1 MKVQRVAV
9 AAVVSAAFFTGC
21 ESTDPSVFQDEVVT
35 EDIAASA
42 GEAMAASIA
51 DMIGNQSSASMPMV
65 VSADAPT
72 ANAVTVNRSRTCYD
86 AAGAVLTGCSP
97 IASVRRI
104 VTNMTVDGTRSDTRT
119 TKRGTESSWT
129 GAVHRTVA
137 DTMRRN
143 FNTAQPPAE
152 VSRTHSGFSTGND
165 TTTFTEGD
173 FTRKASE
180 QTRDTVKA
188 LRFDLPRS
196 TNPWPAAGS
205 LVRVTTVNAT
215 VSNGTR
221 SETRS
226 FTRRV
231 TVTFPADAQGNVV
244 LTINETT
251 CNLNLVTRRVTNC
264 QG

>member
-1 MKVQRVAV
+1 MRVQTVAV
-9 AAVVSAAFFTGC
+9 AVVAATFFAGC
-21 ESTDPSVFQDEVVT
+21 DSTDPSFFEDEVVT

-51 DMIGNQSSASMPMV
+51 DMIGNESSASMPMV
-65 VSADAPT
+65 ISADAPT

-86 AAGAVLTGCSP
+86 AANAVLTGCTP

-104 VTNMTVDGTRSDTRT
+104 VTNLTADGTRSDTRT
-119 TKRGTESSWT
+119 TKRGTESNWNGS
-129 GAVHRTVA
+129 VHRIVA

-152 VSRTHSGFSTGND
+152 VSRTHSGFTTGND

-180 QTRDTVKA
+180 QLRDTVKA

-196 TNPWPAAGS
+196 SNSWPAAGS
-205 LVRVTTVNAT
+205 IVRVTTVTAT
-215 VSNGTR
+215 VSKGTV
-221 SETRS
+221 SETRN
-226 FTRRV
+226 FTRRI

-251 CNLNLVTRRVTNC
+251 CSLNLYTRRVTNC
-264 QG
+264 QRG

>member
-1 MKVQRVAV
+1 MKVQRFAV
-9 AAVVSAAFFTGC
+9 ASMLAGVFFTGC
-21 ESTDPSVFQDEVVT
+21 DSTDPSVFQDEVVT

-42 GEAMAASIA
+42 GEAIAAAVA
-51 DMIGNQSSASMPMV
+51 DMIGNQTSASMPMV

-72 ANAVTVNRSRTCYD
+72 ASAVTTNRSRTCYD
-86 AAGAVLTGCSP
+86 AAGAVVAGCSP

-104 VTNMTVDGTRSDTRT
+104 VTNLTIDGTRSDTRT

-129 GAVHRTVA
+129 GAVHRTAA

-152 VSRTHSGFSTGND
+152 VSRTHSGFTTGND

-180 QTRDTVKA
+180 QIRDTVKA
-188 LRFDLPRS
+188 VRFDLPRS
-196 TNPWPAAGS
+196 SNPWPAAGS
-205 LVRVTTVNAT
+205 IVRVTTVNAT
-215 VSNGTR
+215 VTKGAR
-221 SETRS
+221 SESRS
-226 FTRRV
+226 LTRRI
-231 TVTFPADAQGNVV
+231 TVTFPPDAQGNVV
-244 LTINETT
+244 LTINDKT

-264 QG
+264 T